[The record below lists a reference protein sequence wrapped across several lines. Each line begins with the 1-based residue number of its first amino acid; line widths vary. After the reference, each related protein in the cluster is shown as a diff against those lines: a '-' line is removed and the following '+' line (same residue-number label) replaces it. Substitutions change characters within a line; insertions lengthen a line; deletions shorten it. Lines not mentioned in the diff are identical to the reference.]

1 MVRSR
6 TGSRLRRARTALQR
20 VRLCTLRSG
29 SRDIPNLLIRV
40 RQEGVCFGVG
50 RLGAYRLLE
59 IGNCIFCMLL
69 QGEDSSQEQI
79 GAEVVGSLF

>member
-6 TGSRLRRARTALQR
+6 TGSRLRRSRTALQR

-50 RLGAYRLLE
+50 RLGAY
-59 IGNCIFCMLL
+59 CLL
-69 QGEDSSQEQI
+69 QVGNGIFGMMLQREDSSQEKI